1 MTESTV
7 HIENGWALY
16 AHPFFILRLEE
27 LTAEIER
34 AAVNDPEGFHHHPA
48 YKLFDAVTS
57 NILHKVPINPAHP
70 CYRQGKTLGRD
81 FLHWFRV
88 KKQGMLPRYR
98 LFFQFRS
105 EAPKTIIYAWLN
117 DERTQRK
124 AADKRDVYAVFTA
137 MLKSGKM
144 PNSFAELIAACE
156 GLNLGDGFTGEQEE

>member
-16 AHPFFILRLEE
+16 AHPLFVSRLEE
-27 LTAEIER
+27 LTEAVEKL
-34 AAVNDPEGFHHHPA
+34 AASDPDGFHHHPV
-48 YKLFDAVTS
+48 YKLFDAVST
-57 NILHKVPINPAHP
+57 NILVNVPTDPAHN
-70 CYRQGKTLGRD
+70 CYRQGNTLGRD
-81 FLHWFRV
+81 HKHWFRV

-117 DERTQRK
+117 DEDSIRK
-124 AADKRDVYAVFTA
+124 DGDKRDVYAVFAA

-144 PNSFAELIAACE
+144 PNSYSELIAACDTLE
-156 GLNLGDGFTGEQEE
+156 YGTPTTGTEEE